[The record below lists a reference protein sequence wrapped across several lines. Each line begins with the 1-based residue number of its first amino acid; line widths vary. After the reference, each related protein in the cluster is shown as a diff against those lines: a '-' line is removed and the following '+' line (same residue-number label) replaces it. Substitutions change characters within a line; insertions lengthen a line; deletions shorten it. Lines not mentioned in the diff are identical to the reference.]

1 MATHGNIGEFH
12 ADSKNWAS
20 YIEQLQQYLIANN
33 IKDVGRQRAV
43 LLNIHDTSMYQ
54 LIRKVV
60 SPAKLTKSE
69 KIIFQTVSD
78 NAMIY
83 N

>member
-1 MATHGNIGEFH
+1 MATHVNIGEFH
-12 ADSKNWAS
+12 ADSKNWVS

-33 IKDVGRQRAV
+33 IKDVGRQRA
-43 LLNIHDTSMYQ
+43 LLLSIHDTSTYQ
-54 LIRKVV
+54 LIRNMV

-69 KIIFQTVSD
+69 NIIFQTVSD
-78 NAMIY
+78 NAMMY